1 MIEKSWGN
9 TELIF
14 SNNNTEIFLANIVAG
29 GYSSKHCHK
38 SKYNLFFVKTG
49 KLIVR
54 VWSNDGYEENIL
66 SDRDRLLIYPGIY
79 HQFLA
84 QEPTILLEI
93 YYTEIDGNDIYR
105 IVD

>member
-1 MIEKSWGN
+1 MNKKWGT

-14 SNNNTEIFLANIVAG
+14 SNNNTEIFLANIIPG

-38 SKYNLFFVKTG
+38 HKYNLFFVKSG

-54 VWSNDGYEENIL
+54 VWSDRYEENIL
-66 SDRDRLLIYPGIY
+66 CEGDRLLVSPGVY

-84 QEPTILLEI
+84 QEHTVLLEI
-93 YYTEIDGNDIYR
+93 YYVEIDENDIDR
-105 IVD
+105 IIE